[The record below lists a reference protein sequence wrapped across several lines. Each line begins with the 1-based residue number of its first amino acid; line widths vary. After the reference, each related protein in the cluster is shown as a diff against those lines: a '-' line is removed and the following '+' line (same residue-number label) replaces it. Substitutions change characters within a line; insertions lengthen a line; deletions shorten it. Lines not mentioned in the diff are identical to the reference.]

1 MTSSLGTRPFC
12 TTWKGSG
19 DTRIIELSLRNL
31 ISFSVILR
39 EPQVFLR
46 YYMMA
51 DDLRKIV
58 EESFI

>member
-1 MTSSLGTRPFC
+1 MYSLGTRPFR

-31 ISFSVILR
+31 IFFSVILH
-39 EPQVFLR
+39 ETTSAFTILHV
-46 YYMMA
+46 A
-51 DDLRKIV
+51 NDLRKIV